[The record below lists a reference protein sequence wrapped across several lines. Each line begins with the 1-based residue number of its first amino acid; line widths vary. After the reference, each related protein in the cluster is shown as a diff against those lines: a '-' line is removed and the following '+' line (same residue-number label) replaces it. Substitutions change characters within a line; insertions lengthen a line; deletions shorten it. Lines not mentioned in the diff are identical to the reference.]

1 MERRRCVLHTD
12 QMQKGAVGIIDV
24 ESIVFSTVASVLR
37 EKYDIFVSGEFTDL
51 PAKFPAVTIV
61 ESDNSIV
68 QRMRTTNIENAV
80 NVMYET
86 NVYTNT
92 VGYKKSEAKD
102 IMETVDD
109 EFTKLGFART
119 MCNPVANLQDATI
132 YRIVARYEATVDK
145 DLWVYRTT

>member
-1 MERRRCVLHTD
+1 MIDPEN
-12 QMQKGAVGIIDV
+12 II
-24 ESIVFSTVASVLR
+24 FSTVATALR
-37 EKYDIFVSGEFTDL
+37 DKYDVFVSGEYTDL

-61 ESDNSIV
+61 QIDNAIV

-80 NVMYET
+80 NVAMEV

>member
-1 MERRRCVLHTD
+1 M
-12 QMQKGAVGIIDV
+12 IDV
-24 ESIVFSTVASVLR
+24 ESIVFSTVANALR
-37 EKYDIFVSGEFTDL
+37 VKFPDIFVSGEFVDV
-51 PAKFPAVTIV
+51 PARFPAVTIV
-61 ESDNSIV
+61 ESDNAIV

-80 NVMYET
+80 AVMYEV
-86 NVYTNT
+86 NIYTNT

-102 IMETVDD
+102 ILEVVDD
-109 EFTKLGFART
+109 EFSKMGFART

>member
-1 MERRRCVLHTD
+1 MISPEN
-12 QMQKGAVGIIDV
+12 
-24 ESIVFSTVASVLR
+24 IVFSTIATALR
-37 EKYDIFVSGEFTDL
+37 EKYDGIFVSGEFTDL

-80 NVMYET
+80 SVMYEA

-132 YRIVARYEATVDK
+132 YRMVARYEATIDK

>member
-1 MERRRCVLHTD
+1 M
-12 QMQKGAVGIIDV
+12 
-24 ESIVFSTVASVLR
+24 ASALR
-37 EKYDIFVSGEFTDL
+37 EIFPDIFVSGEYTDV

-61 ESDNSIV
+61 EEDNSIV

-80 NVMYET
+80 NLMYSA

-92 VGYKKSEAKD
+92 VGYKKSEAKE
-102 IMETVDD
+102 IMSVIDD
-109 EFTKLGFART
+109 EFSKMGFART

-132 YRIVARYEATVDK
+132 YRMTARYEATADK

>member
-1 MERRRCVLHTD
+1 MIDPEN
-12 QMQKGAVGIIDV
+12 IIY
-24 ESIVFSTVASVLR
+24 STIAASLR
-37 EKYDIFVSGEFTDL
+37 DKYDVFVSGEYTKL
-51 PAKFPAVTIV
+51 PAEFPAVTIV
-61 ESDNSIV
+61 QIDNAIV

-80 NVMYET
+80 NVAMEV

-92 VGYKKSEAKD
+92 IGYKKSEAKD

-132 YRIVARYEATVDK
+132 YRMVARYEATVDR

>member
-1 MERRRCVLHTD
+1 MIDPEN
-12 QMQKGAVGIIDV
+12 II
-24 ESIVFSTVASVLR
+24 FSTVATALR
-37 EKYDIFVSGEFTDL
+37 DKYDVFVSGEYTDL

-61 ESDNSIV
+61 QIDNAIV
-68 QRMRTTNIENAV
+68 QRMRTANIENAV
-80 NVMYET
+80 SVAMEV

-132 YRIVARYEATVDK
+132 YRMVARYEATVDK

>member
-1 MERRRCVLHTD
+1 M
-12 QMQKGAVGIIDV
+12 
-24 ESIVFSTVASVLR
+24 ASALR
-37 EKYDIFVSGEFTDL
+37 EIFPDSFVSGEYTDV

-61 ESDNSIV
+61 EEDNSIV

-80 NVMYET
+80 NLMYSA

-102 IMETVDD
+102 IMETVDE

-119 MCNPVANLQDATI
+119 LCNPVANLQDATI
-132 YRIVARYEATVDK
+132 YRMVARYEATVDK

>member
-1 MERRRCVLHTD
+1 M
-12 QMQKGAVGIIDV
+12 IDI
-24 ESIVFSTVASVLR
+24 ESIVFSTVASALR
-37 EKYDIFVSGEFTDL
+37 EKYDGIFVSGEFTDL

-68 QRMRTTNIENAV
+68 QRMRTTHIENAI

-102 IMETVDD
+102 IMETLDE

-132 YRIVARYEATVDK
+132 YRMVARYEATVDK